1 MITLKDGRQ
10 LYASPEDDT
19 QAQFLSWVSGTQK
32 SLLIL
37 DYAFNIQALGT
48 ILPELKAKGINVQL
62 CLDRSQSK
70 GKNEAKLLSALKAD
84 GFDIVI
90 GTSDKHQIMH
100 DKVAIRDDSVIYGSW
115 NFSLE
120 ASSQDNFFVID
131 PNPDVIAF
139 FTNQFNNIR
148 QWIVEN
154 EPQN

>member
-19 QAQFLSWVSGTQK
+19 QTEFLNWVSQTKK

-37 DYAFNIQALGT
+37 DYSFNIQALGT
-48 ILPELKAKGINVQL
+48 ILPELKSKGITVQL

-70 GKNEAKLLSALKAD
+70 GKNEEVLIAELKKA
-84 GFDIVI
+84 GLDIVI

-120 ASSQDNFFVID
+120 ASSQDNFYVID